1 MLRLPT
7 ISAAALAAALFAL
20 PAAPMA
26 LAQTG
31 PAAGAPAPGPAPAAA
46 AAQQADPVVATVNNE
61 PIHLSDVQNAAS
73 SLPAQLQQLPPQQLL
88 PLIVNQLIDRKAL
101 LVAAEAEDLQKNPQV
116 AAVMQQAADEKLEN
130 AYIQQKVSPQVT
142 DAAVR
147 ALYKADYAGKPGPT
161 QVDARHILV
170 KTQAQAQAIITQL
183 NHGANFAKLAEKYS
197 IDPGAANGGELGWFT
212 QDQMVPAFAN
222 AAFALKP
229 GEYTKTPVQSQF
241 GWHVILCEG
250 RRTAPPQSFDAV
262 KDQISQQLADAAIKS
277 TLTAARSKVTIQMFN
292 ADGTPANGA
301 GQGGVNVNLGQ

>member
-7 ISAAALAAALFAL
+7 IPAAALATAMFAL
-20 PAAPMA
+20 AGSGMA
-26 LAQTG
+26 LAQTA

-46 AAQQADPVVATVNNE
+46 QADPVLATVNNQ
-61 PIHLSDVQNAAS
+61 PIHLSDVQDAAS
-73 SLPAQLQQLPPQQLL
+73 GLPAQLQQLPPQQLL

-101 LVAAEAEDLQKNPQV
+101 LVAAQAEDLQKNPQV

-130 AYIQQKVSPQVT
+130 AYIQEKVSPQVT
-142 DAAVR
+142 DAAV
-147 ALYKADYAGKPGPT
+147 AAVYKADYAGKPGPT

-183 NHGANFAKLAEKYS
+183 KHGANFAKLAEKYS

-262 KDQISQQLADAAIKS
+262 KQQISQQLADAAIKS
-277 TLTAARSKVTIQMFN
+277 TLAAARSKVTIQMFN
-292 ADGTPANGA
+292 ADGTPVNGPG

>member
-7 ISAAALAAALFAL
+7 IPAAALATAMFAL
-20 PAAPMA
+20 AGSGMA
-26 LAQTG
+26 LAQTA

-46 AAQQADPVVATVNNE
+46 QADPVLATVNNQ
-61 PIHLSDVQNAAS
+61 PIHLSDVQDAAS
-73 SLPAQLQQLPPQQLL
+73 GLPAQLQQLPPQQLL

-130 AYIQQKVSPQVT
+130 AYIQEKVSPQVT
-142 DAAVR
+142 DAAV
-147 ALYKADYAGKPGPT
+147 AAVYKADYAGKPGPT

-183 NHGANFAKLAEKYS
+183 KHGANFAKLAEKYS

-262 KDQISQQLADAAIKS
+262 KQQISQQLADAAIKS
-277 TLTAARSKVTIQMFN
+277 TLAAARSKVTIQMFN
-292 ADGTPANGA
+292 ADGTPANGPGA
-301 GQGGVNVNLGQ
+301 QGGVNVNLGQ

>member
-7 ISAAALAAALFAL
+7 ISALALATAMFAL
-20 PAAPMA
+20 AGSGMA
-26 LAQTG
+26 LAQTA

-46 AAQQADPVVATVNNE
+46 QADPVLATVNNQ
-61 PIHLSDVQNAAS
+61 PIHLSDVQDAAS
-73 SLPAQLQQLPPQQLL
+73 SLPSQLQQLPPQQLL
-88 PLIVNQLIDRKAL
+88 PLIVNQLVDRKAL

-130 AYIQQKVSPQVT
+130 AYIEQKVSPQVT
-142 DAAVR
+142 DAAVQ
-147 ALYKADYAGKPGPT
+147 AVYKADYAGKPGPT

-170 KTQAQAQAIITQL
+170 KTEAQAQSIITQL
-183 NHGANFAKLAEKYS
+183 KHGANFAKLAEKYS

-262 KDQISQQLADAAIKS
+262 KQQISQQLADAAIKS
-277 TLTAARSKVTIQMFN
+277 TLAAARSKVAIQMFN
-292 ADGTPANGA
+292 ADGTPANGPGA
-301 GQGGVNVNLGQ
+301 QGGVNVNLGQ